1 MAISSFSLLTWL
13 LIGWALFATIF
24 VLLLIYRGVVGM
36 GQEDQLFLTSAGRG
50 FEAESAAATAKIAK
64 LRPWVWGSG
73 LTVAAF
79 SLAVAGVFVLQTMQ
93 RW

>member
-1 MAISSFSLLTWL
+1 MAISTFSLLTWL
-13 LIGWALFATIF
+13 LIGWAFFATIF

-50 FEAESAAATAKIAK
+50 FEAESATATARIAK
-64 LRPWVWGSG
+64 LRPWLWSSG
-73 LTVAAF
+73 LVVAAF
-79 SLAVAGVFVLQTMQ
+79 TLGAAAVFIQQTMQ